1 VQTISHTSRDA
12 PRVLHIDFPVAI
24 LKLLETTFRHRG
36 YSWESTHSGIQGL
49 HLALIRDYNLIIL
62 SLKENSIDGLRVVRG
77 LGRAGISTP
86 VILLVPSRD
95 LELRRQELS
104 RHPNVL
110 ACLPKPVD
118 LRQMEKAMD
127 FLRHP
132 PGLKAK
138 DKARLMEVLAR
149 IERAV
154 DARP

>member
-1 VQTISHTSRDA
+1 VQTISTPSRDA
-12 PRVLHIDFPVAI
+12 PRVLHIDFPTAI

-36 YSWESTHSGIQGL
+36 YGWDCTHSGIQGL
-49 HLALIRDYNLIIL
+49 HLALIRNYGLILL
-62 SLKENSIDGLRVVRG
+62 SLRENSIDGLRVVRG
-77 LGRAGISTP
+77 LQRAGVSTP
-86 VILLVPSRD
+86 VVLLVPSRE
-95 LELRRQELS
+95 LESRRQELS

-110 ACLPKPVD
+110 ACLQKPVD
-118 LRQMEKAMD
+118 LKQVDKVME

-138 DKARLMEVLAR
+138 DKIRLIEVLGR